1 MSQSQSQPQDMHE
14 DWILQT
20 PVFCP
25 IDAATSPI
33 SPSNASPPRASHW
46 SLLQRVSLNR
56 SPILPTPS
64 YTRPKSLVP
73 PLPIR
78 RAPTLKRPPSLKRQ
92 MSEFLNAQSGQTP
105 DPPSS
110 APGSTD
116 EKVAKLSRDML
127 NFDARLSTL
136 IDLLNSSPIFN
147 PPP

>member
-1 MSQSQSQPQDMHE
+1 
-14 DWILQT
+14 
-20 PVFCP
+20 
-25 IDAATSPI
+25 
-33 SPSNASPPRASHW
+33 
-46 SLLQRVSLNR
+46 
-56 SPILPTPS
+56 
-64 YTRPKSLVP
+64 
-73 PLPIR
+73 
-78 RAPTLKRPPSLKRQ
+78 

-147 PPP
+147 PPPLIPMHPIDNKDPALTICPLTPIRPVTRAINQDFLSLNRTHLSISSQDKNLIT